1 MMRVILALT
10 LLKVNLT
17 LVPPKVC
24 DLVQGLAAAGHDGL
38 HLVEDLTQAGQDLLL
53 DPDVDTQHLHTN
65 T

>member
-1 MMRVILALT
+1 MRVILALT

-24 DLVQGLAAAGHDGL
+24 GLVQGLAPAGHDAL

-53 DPDVDTQHLHTN
+53 DLDVDTQHLHTN